1 MISLLTGIEIIG
13 VIAGGIFIVG
23 KIDATTKANH
33 DALTAATNTNQQ
45 ALAQLANL
53 VSKNMEDMKGLIQ
66 LHRDQQNDALNRE
79 ISHIKDLISI
89 SNTEM
94 REDIKRL
101 QQAQSKAN
109 HLQERIA
116 LINASV
122 KSLHKRL
129 DLDPPILMD
138 KLIEE

>member
-1 MISLLTGIEIIG
+1 MISLLTGVEIIG

-23 KIDATTKANH
+23 KIEANTKANQE
-33 DALTAATNTNQQ
+33 ALHTATQTNQQ
-45 ALAQLANL
+45 AIAQLANL
-53 VSKNMEDMKGLIQ
+53 FNKNMEDMKGLIQ
-66 LHRDQQNDALNRE
+66 LHREQQSDALNRE

-101 QQAQSKAN
+101 QEAQNRAN

-138 KLIEE
+138 KLVEE

>member
-1 MISLLTGIEIIG
+1 MISIVTGLEILGMVCGG
-13 VIAGGIFIVG
+13 VYIVG
-23 KIDATTKANH
+23 RLEANAKANKE
-33 DALTAATNTNQQ
+33 AIESSVRVNQQ
-45 ALAQLANL
+45 AITQLAELFNR
-53 VSKNMEDMKGLIQ
+53 NMKDMKDLLQ
-66 LHRDQQNDALNRE
+66 LNKEQQRDALNRE

-101 QQAQSKAN
+101 QEAQNKAN

-129 DLDPPILMD
+129 DLEPPVLMD
-138 KLIEE
+138 KLVEE

>member
-1 MISLLTGIEIIG
+1 MISIVTGLEILGMVCGG
-13 VIAGGIFIVG
+13 VYIVG
-23 KIDATTKANH
+23 RLEANAKANKE
-33 DALTAATNTNQQ
+33 AIESSVRVNQQ
-45 ALAQLANL
+45 AITQLADL
-53 VSKNMEDMKGLIQ
+53 FKQNMKDMKDLLQ
-66 LHRDQQNDALNRE
+66 LNKEQQRDALNRE

-101 QQAQSKAN
+101 QEAQNKAN

-138 KLIEE
+138 KLVEE